1 MVKKDI
7 IEQNISLEDDSDSDS
22 LMEKPKPSQKKV
34 LGSTGKVKEKKPFVM
49 TEARKKAFENAR
61 AIRME
66 MADQRRIVKEKEK
79 DEHNKIKKILKDKK
93 ELKLKKKQELEIKVL
108 ETSSEE
114 EEEQPPPPPK
124 KKRNKPKTPPPPE
137 SDSETESEEE
147 EPKPKQKSKSKKNVI
162 IINNTI
168 PKQEEKPIIK
178 IKPRPIGLFI

>member
-1 MVKKDI
+1 MK
-7 IEQNISLEDDSDSDS
+7 
-22 LMEKPKPSQKKV
+22 KPKPSQKKV

-79 DEHNKIKKILKDKK
+79 VEHNKIKKILKDKK
-93 ELKLKKKQELEIKVL
+93 ELKLKKKQKLGMKVL

-114 EEEQPPPPPK
+114 EEEQPPPPPPK